1 MAIPTFRELLF
12 QPTDRW
18 TAEKLEQLTITE
30 LKTLC
35 KICGIVS
42 NKNYKQLYIDHLIK
56 QTQIQ
61 RLIRPYWG
69 TLDEQPTTEQIQR
82 LADRFQW
89 RTLRDLCRAVGTY
102 APGSKYGM
110 AAALISWSRSSCRI
124 GQRFYQEQLAIA
136 RANHQAKQYK
146 QLSLL

>member
-1 MAIPTFRELLF
+1 MASPFRELIF
-12 QPTDRW
+12 QSTDQW
-18 TAEKLEQLTITE
+18 TRDKLEQLTIVE

-35 KICGIVS
+35 KLCGIVS

-61 RLIRPYWG
+61 RTIRPYWG

-82 LADRFQW
+82 LADRYQW
-89 RTLRDLCRAVGTY
+89 RTLRDLCRATGTY
-102 APGSKYGM
+102 APGTKYGM
-110 AAALISWSRSSCRI
+110 ATALISWSRSSYRT

-136 RANHQAKQYK
+136 RAQPR
-146 QLSLL
+146 QLKLKF